1 LYISVVVL
9 MKKLLVVISA
19 VMLLLPL
26 MACAGNEIAA
36 TTEAPPFPL
45 ERPDLV
51 VPDKFEL
58 TGPLTVVQGQKVEI
72 DSSIANHSFQ
82 NCEVWVVDDNL
93 EIVDSEFVN
102 SPVNVAQRSS
112 IVLNGVIFEE
122 LNQYEKAALNVYEC
136 GDVVIRNC
144 QFVNNYIGLGV
155 HSSTAVIEANR
166 FEGNNGHNALLIGE
180 GSVAEV
186 VGNYFYGSFPHA
198 MLVLNRE
205 GSTDAR
211 VDIIRNF
218 IDQTGE
224 DAIDFEDYRNAA
236 SSQVFDNVITNT
248 GWSALVVEYNSWG
261 ANITLEHNWIEGTG
275 IDWQL
280 PTHPL
285 QADRFQPG
293 WAHGILIED
302 SSAVQVINNRIL
314 LVAENG
320 IEVINS
326 RGVTVAGNGIS
337 CSHFGIGVHRYQES
351 SLYRGFSPLAQED
364 ADGSRVTAG
373 GNIIYEALKDFD
385 VDEQSQMTAQ

>member
-1 LYISVVVL
+1 MSVAVL
-9 MKKLLVVISA
+9 TKKLFSLIIAVI
-19 VMLLLPL
+19 LLLL
-26 MACAGNEIAA
+26 AAACAGNETAIP
-36 TTEAPPFPL
+36 TEVPPFPV

-51 VPDKFEL
+51 IPDKFQL
-58 TGPLTVVQGQKVEI
+58 TGPLTIVQDQKFEI
-72 DSSIANHSFQ
+72 DGNIMNRSFR
-82 NCEVWVVDDNL
+82 NCEVWVVDDDL

-102 SPVNVAQRSS
+102 SPVYVAQKSN
-112 IVLNGVIFEE
+112 IVFDGVIFEE

-136 GDVVIRNC
+136 RDVVISGC
-144 QFVNNYIGLGV
+144 QFFNNYIGLGV
-155 HSSTAVIEANR
+155 HSSTAKIEANR

-186 VGNYFYGSFPHA
+186 VGNYFYGNFPHA

-205 GSTDAR
+205 GSPEAR
-211 VDIIRNF
+211 VDITRNY

-236 SSQVFDNVITNT
+236 PSRVLDNVITNT

-285 QADRFQPG
+285 QPDKFQPG

-302 SSAVQVINNRIL
+302 SSSVQVKNNRIL
-314 LVAENG
+314 LAAENG
-320 IEVINS
+320 IEIINS
-326 RGVTVAGNGIS
+326 RGVIVMGNGIN
-337 CSHFGIGVHRYQES
+337 CSQTGIGVHRYNES
-351 SLYRGFSPLAQED
+351 SLYRGFSPLAQHD
-364 ADGSRVTAG
+364 ANGSQVIAI
-373 GNIIYEALKDFD
+373 GNIIYEAQKDFD
-385 VDEQSQMTAQ
+385 VDEQSELTTQ